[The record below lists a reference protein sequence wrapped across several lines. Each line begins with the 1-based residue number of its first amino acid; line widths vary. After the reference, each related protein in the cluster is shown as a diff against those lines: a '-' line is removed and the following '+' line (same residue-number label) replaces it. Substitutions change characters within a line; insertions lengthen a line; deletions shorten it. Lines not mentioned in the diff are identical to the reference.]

1 MGLYGSPDTGGL
13 YTKKNGEKAKEEGH
27 KPQKNIWIWIVILIM
42 NIITLLTAGADTQN
56 LLSLLILDSMTLF
69 AVSIISLIVNLVK
82 KRKIGNDIKFIG
94 ISILTFFIFMIILGT
109 L

>member
-13 YTKKNGEKAKEEGH
+13 YSKKEKGKEEGY
-27 KPQKNIWIWIVILIM
+27 KPQKNIWVWAVIIIINILILLLIGI
-42 NIITLLTAGADTQN
+42 NLVDVVTLLT
-56 LLSLLILDSMTLF
+56 LDSMVLF
-69 AVSIISLIVNLVK
+69 TISIVSLVVNLVK

-94 ISILTFFIFMIILGT
+94 ISILTFFIFLIILGT